1 MAQHSLFTDTG
12 GDILTFFRLSLNWPL
27 TYYGGLYRRDGHTQ
41 NVKYV
46 KGGIIAR
53 VLGEPEKW
61 KISCHT
67 SKQGRHSH
75 QQFWLSTCESLSPK
89 GTPEGEES

>member
-1 MAQHSLFTDTG
+1 MIIVAGSLMAQHSLFTDTG
-12 GDILTFFRLSLNWPL
+12 GDILTFLRLSLNWPL

-61 KISCHT
+61 KISCQI
-67 SKQGRHSH
+67 SK
-75 QQFWLSTCESLSPK
+75 
-89 GTPEGEES
+89 